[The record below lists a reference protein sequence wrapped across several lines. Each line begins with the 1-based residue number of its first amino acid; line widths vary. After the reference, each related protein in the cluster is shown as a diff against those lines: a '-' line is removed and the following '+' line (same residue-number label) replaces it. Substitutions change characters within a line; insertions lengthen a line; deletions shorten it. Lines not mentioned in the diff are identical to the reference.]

1 MTLALDCGPG
11 FDFPFAVVDFAVLVC
26 GWVSFWVYGIVSAH
40 PMSEWVTCRFLCPG
54 LWCLFRSMLLN
65 FQCWHYLYECAFR
78 FRFPLCGCRSW
89 SWCMRLGIVLGQM
102 YDIVSAHTISKW
114 VHTTFPAI
122 IAAFDDFFPPV
133 FPLGSFFCN
142 SGAGAT
148 VRLLALVCSSV
159 SSPLL
164 LSSSELSLLMWV
176 CTNSS
181 QGCTLKIMAYI
192 PSAFLIS
199 LWATE
204 PLGCLLCESV

>member
-1 MTLALDCGPG
+1 MMTLALDCG

-40 PMSEWVTCRFLCPG
+40 TMSEWVTCRFLCPV

-65 FQCWHYLYECAFR
+65 FRSFR
-78 FRFPLCGCRSW
+78 PRFPLCRCRSW
-89 SWCMRLGIVLGQM
+89 SWCMRLGIVLSQM

-122 IAAFDDFFPPV
+122 IAAFYYFFTPV
-133 FPLGSFFCN
+133 FPLGSFFCI

-148 VRLLALVCSSV
+148 VRLLALVCSSLS
-159 SSPLL
+159 SSPIL
-164 LSSSELSLLMWV
+164 LSSSELSLLMRV

-181 QGCTLKIMAYI
+181 QGCTL
-192 PSAFLIS
+192 
-199 LWATE
+199 E
-204 PLGCLLCESV
+204 